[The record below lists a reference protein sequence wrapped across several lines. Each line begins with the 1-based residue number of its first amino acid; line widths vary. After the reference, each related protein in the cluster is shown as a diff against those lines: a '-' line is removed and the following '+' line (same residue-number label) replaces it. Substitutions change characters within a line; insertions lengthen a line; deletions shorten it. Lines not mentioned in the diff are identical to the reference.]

1 MHPYAPKSAQYGPE
15 VVARLIQQIDPAK
28 YDLPTH
34 PDRFTP
40 RQVVC
45 HLAIW
50 EGIMDERMGAAYAG
64 GEPMVPNWDE
74 EADVALNRYDE
85 KDMDAMLSQYREKRA
100 AKHAWLTGLS
110 VEEMQRAYVHE
121 SVGRLTIEDGMNLL
135 IAHDMYHVAQLADLL
150 AS

>member
-1 MHPYAPKSAQYGPE
+1 MHPYAPKSAQYGPA
-15 VVARLIQQIDPAK
+15 VVEQLIRQIDPSL
-28 YDLPTH
+28 YDQPTH

-50 EGIMDERMGAAYAG
+50 EGIMQGRLEAAFGG
-64 GEPMVPNWDE
+64 GEPVVPNWDE
-74 EADVALNRYDE
+74 EADVVENRYDE
-85 KDMDAMLSQYREKRA
+85 QDMDAMLTLYREKRS
-100 AKHAWLTGLS
+100 AKFAWLSGLS
-110 VEEMQRAYVHE
+110 AEEMQRAYVHQ
-121 SVGRLTIEDGMNLL
+121 SIGRLTIEDGMNLL